1 MLCTSRKLIF
11 IFKVRVFNFLT
22 GKLNKVYDES
32 LAHFSELQQKKQQV
46 PNIEFIRR

>member
-1 MLCTSRKLIF
+1 M

-22 GKLNKVYDES
+22 GKLHRVYDES
-32 LAHFSELQQKKQQV
+32 LTRFSELQQKKQQI